1 MSPDRLPIIGP
12 SGIPD
17 VFLNVGH
24 GAIGW
29 TLAAAS
35 GYLLC
40 NSMLEA
46 HGHAPLGID
55 LEADKFKTNQVLTV
69 DRFFPL

>member
-1 MSPDRLPIIGP
+1 
-12 SGIPD
+12 

-40 NSMLEA
+40 NSMLA
-46 HGHAPLGID
+46 ADGHALLGLD
-55 LEADKFKTNQVLTV
+55 AEADSFDVKTKVSV
-69 DRFFPL
+69 HRFLGL